1 MGKQWNLQKGGFKK
15 KKREMIQGV
24 PKITWTI
31 LETDRQVSFLD
42 LVQSFFKNFPKLQ
55 TLSNAG
61 VGSEGL
67 ISDFCL

>member
-1 MGKQWNLQKGGFKK
+1 
-15 KKREMIQGV
+15 MIQGV